1 MSYLVAFTLLLAIAL
16 ALEVALVIERLQPR
30 CRACGRRLRPGLWDE
45 PAWVCRSCGAK
56 D

>member
-1 MSYLVAFTLLLAIAL
+1 VSYLAAFTLLLAIAL

-30 CRACGRRLRPGLWDE
+30 CRTCGLRLRPGLWDE
-45 PAWVCRSCGAK
+45 PAWVCRRCEAK